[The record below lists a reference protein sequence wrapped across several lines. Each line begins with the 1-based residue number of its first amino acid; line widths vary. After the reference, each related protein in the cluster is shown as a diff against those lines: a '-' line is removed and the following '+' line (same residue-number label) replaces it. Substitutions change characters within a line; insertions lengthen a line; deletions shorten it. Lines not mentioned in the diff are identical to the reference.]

1 MKIVNVPDGL
11 LRALI
16 LLFTKPLRFWSLM
29 RWQPDILWKMIT
41 GEMDVHIYDEKTRQD
56 RRVR

>member
-1 MKIVNVPDGL
+1 MKIDPDGL

-29 RWQPDILWKMIT
+29 RWQRDILWKMIT
-41 GEMDVHIYDEKTRQD
+41 GEMDVHLIDEKKQ
-56 RRVR
+56 